1 MNSENLSKYF
11 MFFTGDFEVN
21 VFIST
26 ALDISLLSMY
36 KAQLTVEVKFIWTVN
51 LLKTKCNLLYIRN
64 QSVPRGKH
72 FPPQL

>member
-1 MNSENLSKYF
+1 MNSENLLKYF

-72 FPPQL
+72 FPPRL